1 MSTSGDLEIRLHV
14 QLSTMETQDRRR
26 RPDLSRRGCLVS
38 TVPTRWASTPRPS
51 SAGRSTRPLA
61 SGPDVQLL
69 VNHEGLPISRTTNGS
84 LRLFATDTGLEF
96 TATASASDPDAAAVA
111 AKVKAGLMDQCSFAF
126 RVVDQNWNDDRTQ
139 RDITE
144 VSMDRGDV
152 SIVNYGAN
160 PNTSVIARARLNE
173 RRPPHSLY
181 VARAR
186 ALALRGGRP
195 TPPPRGTKDWMLW
208 ARNEAGRR

>member
-1 MSTSGDLEIRLHV
+1 MSTITKPRIASGDLEIRLMST
-14 QLSTMETQDRRR
+14 STMECRTAGDV
-26 RPDLSRRGCLVS
+26 LTFRGLA
-38 TVPTRWASTPRPS
+38 ASVESPYDMSYYTETIKRG
-51 SAGRSTRPLA
+51 AFDKTLA

-69 VNHEGLPISRTTNGS
+69 VNHEGLPIARTTNGS
-84 LRLFATDTGLEF
+84 LRLSDVGNGLEF

-111 AKVKAGLMDQCSFAF
+111 TKVKAGLMDQCSFAF

-160 PNTSVIARARLNE
+160 PNTSVVARARLNG
-173 RRPPHSLY
+173 RRAPHSLY

-186 ALALRGGRP
+186 ALALRGRDL
-195 TPPPRGTKDWMLW
+195 RIKND
-208 ARNEAGRR
+208 AGRR

>member
-1 MSTSGDLEIRLHV
+1 MSYYT
-14 QLSTMETQDRRR
+14 ETIK
-26 RPDLSRRGCLVS
+26 RGAFDK
-38 TVPTRWASTPRPS
+38 T
-51 SAGRSTRPLA
+51 LA

-69 VNHEGLPISRTTNGS
+69 VNHEGLPIARTTNGS
-84 LRLFATDTGLEF
+84 LRLSDVGNGLEF

-111 AKVKAGLMDQCSFAF
+111 TKVKAGLMDQCSFAF

-160 PNTSVIARARLNE
+160 PNTSVVARARLNG
-173 RRPPHSLY
+173 RRAPHSLY
-181 VARAR
+181 VA
-186 ALALRGGRP
+186 GESIG
-195 TPPPRGTKDWMLW
+195 PPW
-208 ARNEAGRR
+208 RNPD